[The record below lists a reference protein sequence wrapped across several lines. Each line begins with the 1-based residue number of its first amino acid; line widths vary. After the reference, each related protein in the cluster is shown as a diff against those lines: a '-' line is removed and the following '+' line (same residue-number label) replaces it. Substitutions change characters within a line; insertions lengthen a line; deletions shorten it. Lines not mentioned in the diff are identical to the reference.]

1 MRRLWWGFVRL
12 FFRLLYNEFAWTY
25 DMVAWTV
32 SLGQWKAWGRTAIP
46 HLRGGRVLELAHG
59 PGHLLVA
66 MAERGLAPVGL
77 DLSPTMSRMARR
89 RLSKDGSLTVP
100 LVRARAQAIP
110 FRTGCFDSAVATFPA
125 EFIMARD
132 TLQEVARVLATDG
145 RWVIVPGATLSGRDP
160 ISRFIWWLYRITGQG
175 DVLIGRGK
183 ALLERA
189 GFSVN
194 ATWEEAK
201 HSRVLVVTAD
211 KARQI
216 SRRVV
221 GL

>member
-1 MRRLWWGFVRL
+1 MRGLWWGFVRL

-25 DMVAWTV
+25 DLVAWVV

-46 HLRGGRVLELAHG
+46 HLHGERVLELAHG

-77 DLSPTMSRMARR
+77 DLSPHMGHQARR
-89 RLSKDGSLTVP
+89 RLSKAGDLAVP
-100 LVRARAQAIP
+100 LVRARAQALP
-110 FRTGCFDSAVATFPA
+110 FHDGCFDSAVATFPT

-132 TLQEVARVLATDG
+132 TLQEVARILAPGG
-145 RWVIVPGATLSGRDP
+145 RWVIVPGAILSGRDL

-175 DVLIGRGK
+175 ELLIDRGK

-194 ATWEEAK
+194 TTWKEARR
-201 HSRVLVVTAD
+201 SRVLVVTAD
-211 KARQI
+211 KARQR
-216 SRRVV
+216 SRGVV
-221 GL
+221 GF

>member
-100 LVRARAQAIP
+100 LVHARAQAIP